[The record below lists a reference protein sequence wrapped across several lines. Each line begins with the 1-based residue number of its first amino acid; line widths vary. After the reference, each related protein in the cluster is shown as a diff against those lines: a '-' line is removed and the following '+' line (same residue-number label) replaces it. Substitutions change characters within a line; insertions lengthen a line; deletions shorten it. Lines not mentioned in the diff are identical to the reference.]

1 MFTTAVDTASA
12 HCSPFFLVLL
22 FIITIQLFCWL
33 SPPLG
38 NKITDAGVLLYTPRQ
53 HQDVVPRRK
62 QHSPFSPSLL
72 FNRKK
77 KGCEPSQRDGQMV
90 FPYRIHPFCL
100 LPNSSFRSFHQSR
113 LPGNHVARQPSSI
126 SGQPGHPDCL
136 QYSVSV
142 QSTFYLTGLSSTYEN
157 VMEWQSWKP
166 SHWHKMR
173 ACSALFHV
181 LFSHWSNDECVLSEF
196 PIIRYV
202 DSFCIQMSDV
212 WCSFSFDQTGRRPV
226 AVFYYLL

>member
-77 KGCEPSQRDGQMV
+77 KDVNQAKETDRWCFHTESILFAYCQTPPSAHFTSVESSSRESCRTAT
-90 FPYRIHPFCL
+90 FIHIRSARAPWL
-100 LPNSSFRSFHQSR
+100 LT
-113 LPGNHVARQPSSI
+113 
-126 SGQPGHPDCL
+126 
-136 QYSVSV
+136 V
-142 QSTFYLTGLSSTYEN
+142 QCFSTVN
-157 VMEWQSWKP
+157 
-166 SHWHKMR
+166 
-173 ACSALFHV
+173 V
-181 LFSHWSNDECVLSEF
+181 LFDW
-196 PIIRYV
+196 
-202 DSFCIQMSDV
+202 
-212 WCSFSFDQTGRRPV
+212 T
-226 AVFYYLL
+226 

>member
-90 FPYRIHPFCL
+90 FPYILFAYCQTPPSAHFTSVESSSRESCRMATFIHIRSARAPWL
-100 LPNSSFRSFHQSR
+100 LT
-113 LPGNHVARQPSSI
+113 
-126 SGQPGHPDCL
+126 
-136 QYSVSV
+136 V
-142 QSTFYLTGLSSTYEN
+142 QCFSTVN
-157 VMEWQSWKP
+157 
-166 SHWHKMR
+166 
-173 ACSALFHV
+173 V
-181 LFSHWSNDECVLSEF
+181 LFDW
-196 PIIRYV
+196 
-202 DSFCIQMSDV
+202 
-212 WCSFSFDQTGRRPV
+212 T
-226 AVFYYLL
+226 

>member
-100 LPNSSFRSFHQSR
+100 LPNSSFRSFHQCR
-113 LPGNHVARQPSSI
+113 VVFPGIMSHGNL
-126 SGQPGHPDCL
+126 HPYQVSQGTL
-136 QYSVSV
+136 TAYSTVFQYSQRFIWLDLAVHMRMWWSGRAESLLTGTKCELV
-142 QSTFYLTGLSSTYEN
+142 PLYFTFYFHIGAMMNVSCLS
-157 VMEWQSWKP
+157 
-166 SHWHKMR
+166 
-173 ACSALFHV
+173 
-181 LFSHWSNDECVLSEF
+181 F
-196 PIIRYV
+196 P
-202 DSFCIQMSDV
+202 
-212 WCSFSFDQTGRRPV
+212 
-226 AVFYYLL
+226 